1 MVFLLH
7 VLVRT
12 ADMGQFGFSIDMLSS
27 VIDAYFRSLM
37 KFCALSL
44 PASLQSSQFFFLA
57 GRRMMSACRLGKNV
71 KTIVQ
76 DGISRMGRNDR

>member
-1 MVFLLH
+1 
-7 VLVRT
+7 
-12 ADMGQFGFSIDMLSS
+12 MGQFGFSIDMLSS

-44 PASLQSSQFFFLA
+44 PASLQSSQSFLA
-57 GRRMMSACRLGKNV
+57 GRRMMSACRSGKNV